1 VRQLRVSSGAVTRL
15 AWIAFLAGIVAL
27 LLGACGSGDPGPGP
41 MRFGDGWLS
50 GCAPA
55 RMYDH
60 MVFQQFL
67 SVPGHQAE
75 ITSVDT
81 IGAVGL
87 DVRRY
92 VLLVDPPPGKT
103 TIGFDGYPP
112 TSPAWK
118 DVIPAEGAK
127 LPADADVFLI
137 ADAKTKSAAGG
148 HMAGSRIHYS
158 VGDDDYVATTH
169 NSLEIG
175 KCND

>member
-1 VRQLRVSSGAVTRL
+1 M
-15 AWIAFLAGIVAL
+15 AGVVAL
-27 LLGACGSGDPGPGP
+27 LGASVTGDIGPGP

-55 RMYDH
+55 RLYDH

-92 VLLVDPPPGKT
+92 VLLVDPPGKT
-103 TIGFDGYPP
+103 TIGFDDYPP

-118 DVIPAEGAK
+118 DVIPAEGAR
-127 LPADADVFLI
+127 LPADAPVFLV
-137 ADAKTKSAAGG
+137 AEVTTTSESGG
-148 HMAGSRIHYS
+148 HMDGSRIHYS
-158 VGDDDYVATTH
+158 IGDDDYVATTH
-169 NSLEIG
+169 NTLEIG